1 MSSTPRNTFQA
12 TQGGVRNV
20 AASSVPVAESES
32 TEGKTSNVNN
42 DDANES
48 ESKEQSSPPADI
60 AAAAPVPKGKGRV
73 LFIYTCPSGSPIK
86 FRMVYSS
93 GVRGMQQDAADKAGL
108 EINAKV
114 KEWTGDCAY
123 KLTSSWRRLTFPT

>member
-1 MSSTPRNTFQA
+1 MNT
-12 TQGGVRNV
+12 
-20 AASSVPVAESES
+20 
-32 TEGKTSNVNN
+32 

-60 AAAAPVPKGKGRV
+60 AAAPVPKGKGRV

-114 KEWTGDCAY
+114 NDWTGDCAY
-123 KLTSSWRRLTFPT
+123 RLTSSWRRLTSPT